1 MKRAI
6 AFAFASSLAIPVL
19 VAAADGP
26 TIPTLAIGAQ
36 APDFDLPGV
45 DGKRYTLA
53 SFDKAKVLVLVFTAN
68 HCPTAQAYE
77 DRIAKLEADYASRG
91 VQLVLV
97 SVQQHHVFQ
106 SVSLQVGFRINHRRW
121 RR

>member
-1 MKRAI
+1 MRRATPTL
-6 AFAFASSLAIPVL
+6 LALTLALPAVA
-19 VAAADGP
+19 AAADGP
-26 TIPTLAIGAQ
+26 SFPTLAIGAK

-77 DRIAKLEADYASRG
+77 DRIEKLDADYAGRG

-97 SVQQHHVFQ
+97 APNDPSRCA
-106 SVSLQVGFRINHRRW
+106 STSRAGRTSGTPSTR
-121 RR
+121 